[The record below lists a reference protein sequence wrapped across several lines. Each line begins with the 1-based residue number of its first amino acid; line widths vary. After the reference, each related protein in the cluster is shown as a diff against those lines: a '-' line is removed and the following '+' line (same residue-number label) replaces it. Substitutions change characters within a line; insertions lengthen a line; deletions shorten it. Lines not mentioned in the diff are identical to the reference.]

1 MALKDS
7 TDARLPQVGASEAR
21 RTGRSR
27 PRFCPACGSQAVLR
41 IVYGMPGEEMRRK
54 AEAGL
59 IALGGCVIE
68 EDQPR
73 AECGDCGHQW

>member
-1 MALKDS
+1 
-7 TDARLPQVGASEAR
+7 
-21 RTGRSR
+21 
-27 PRFCPACGSQAVLR
+27 
-41 IVYGMPGEEMRRK
+41 MRRK

-68 EDQPR
+68 EGQPR